1 MSILEHWRMRHPG
14 EPGSTG
20 RLIVLILLLVVVLV
34 FILNS
39 DKIARGFS
47 FFLNSGPVG
56 VGTTE

>member
-1 MSILEHWRMRHPG
+1 MRHPG